1 MMRPVVV
8 VDFGAGNLKSVVKAV
23 RYLGREVLVT
33 RSAQD
38 ILEAP
43 TLILPG
49 VGAASPALEELEA
62 GGLAEPLKRAVQAG
76 RPFLGICLGLQVL
89 FEFTEEGD
97 RPCLGLLKGRV
108 KRLPPGLKVPHM
120 GWNLVRQK
128 RPHPLFQGVPN
139 PAFFYFV
146 HSYYPAPEDDGVV
159 AGETEYGLPFSS
171 VIIRDNLVAT
181 QFHPEKSGQLGL
193 QVLRNFL
200 ALSASL

>member
-1 MMRPVVV
+1 MRSVAV

-23 RYLGREVLVT
+23 RYLGHEVRVT

-38 ILEAP
+38 IDEASVI
-43 TLILPG
+43 ILPG
-49 VGAASPALEELEA
+49 VGAASPALDDLEERR
-62 GGLAEPLKRAVQAG
+62 LAEPIKKAVLEG

-108 KRLPPGLKVPHM
+108 KRLPAGVKVPHM
-120 GWNLVRQK
+120 GWNLVRQR
-128 RPHPLFQGVPN
+128 RPHPLFQGIPN

-146 HSYYPAPEDDGVV
+146 HSYYPDPEENGVA
-159 AGETEYGLPFSS
+159 AGETEYGVAFSS

-200 ALSASL
+200 SAVLH

>member
-1 MMRPVVV
+1 
-8 VDFGAGNLKSVVKAV
+8 
-23 RYLGREVLVT
+23 
-33 RSAQD
+33 
-38 ILEAP
+38 
-43 TLILPG
+43 
-49 VGAASPALEELEA
+49 ASPALEELEA
-62 GGLAEPLKRAVQAG
+62 GGLAEPMKRAVQAG

-108 KRLPPGLKVPHM
+108 KRLPPGVKVPHM

-139 PAFFYFV
+139 PSFFYFV